1 MGVALATVPKSS
13 SSASQNPRRFVAQIA
28 GTGASISDGG
38 LVLSGSF
45 YSQRVA
51 SQRRGIRSLPEV
63 QTRHA

>member
-1 MGVALATVPKSS
+1 MPDQLDDG
-13 SSASQNPRRFVAQIA
+13 RRTYVEFTRELV
-28 GTGASISDGG
+28 GG